1 MHLSCR
7 FVLVITLFIAGTLSV
22 NAAGFRLITQDDVQI
37 GVWYPSDAA
46 TTSQRLGPF
55 EVDVA
60 RGAPISAGSYQVVL
74 FSHGNGGRYRNHY
87 LTAQVL
93 ADAGFLVAAPQHRAD
108 HLIGGSKTAAA
119 LNHRYLELA
128 TALRAV
134 STHPDLSARIDRSV
148 VHGLGYSLGGATILL
163 AAGAEYSTER
173 VDRYCSANAKTDA
186 EFCEAPGWLYR
197 TMQSLRHNISLPE
210 TAVPFSTKALINGK
224 MVLVAPIFQG
234 LALKAALP
242 ATSLN
247 IFAIAGDEIAKPE
260 FHAQPLS
267 DAASAYLPT
276 ELESISGHHFAFIA
290 PFPKWLTDEEDIPV
304 AMDPEGFDRQSFLAD
319 LNSRILAVFLSE

>member
-1 MHLSCR
+1 M
-7 FVLVITLFIAGTLSV
+7 
-22 NAAGFRLITQDDVQI
+22 
-37 GVWYPSDAA
+37 
-46 TTSQRLGPF
+46 
-55 EVDVA
+55 
-60 RGAPISAGSYQVVL
+60 
-74 FSHGNGGRYRNHY
+74 
-87 LTAQVL
+87 
-93 ADAGFLVAAPQHRAD
+93 APQHRAD

-134 STHPDLSARIDRSV
+134 LTHPDLSASIDRSV

-173 VDRYCSANAKTDA
+173 VDRYCSANAKTDP
-186 EFCEAPGWLYR
+186 EFCDAPGWLYR

-210 TAVPFSTKALINGK
+210 TVFPFSAKPLLNGK

-234 LALKAALP
+234 LALKAFLP
-242 ATSLN
+242 ATSLS

-260 FHAQPLS
+260 FHAQPLRE
-267 DAASAYLPT
+267 AASAYLPT

-319 LNSRILAVFLSE
+319 LNSRILSVLLSE